1 MSTVKEM
8 KRELSMKELERV
20 VGGELSRDIKNL
32 IEDWME
38 QDYVNGSTKEEEM
51 NTWILM
57 GDHEAA
63 EYVDKY
69 WDRMV
74 ERHRFF
80 FGDPQ

>member
-8 KRELSMKELERV
+8 RRELNVKELDGV
-20 VGGELSRDIKNL
+20 VGGELSREVQNL

-51 NTWILM
+51 NSWILM
-57 GDHEAA
+57 GLPEEA

-74 ERHRFF
+74 ERHKFF
-80 FGDPQ
+80 FGDN